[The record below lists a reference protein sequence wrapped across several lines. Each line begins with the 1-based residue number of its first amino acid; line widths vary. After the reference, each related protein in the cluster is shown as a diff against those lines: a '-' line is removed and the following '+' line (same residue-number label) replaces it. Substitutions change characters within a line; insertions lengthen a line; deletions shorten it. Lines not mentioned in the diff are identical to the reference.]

1 MRGAGGRSPGL
12 SCMGHPER
20 HGTPSGLLAARGPRL
35 RRRRVSARSLTQGF
49 VEAATAEAPE
59 VEGDVREAETLEF
72 RDHGLAC
79 GGLEEARHLGDGDLE
94 TGDLVVEA
102 DAELA
107 ATAGA
112 QEAIGRRHALEPHER
127 EAGDAGEARGEARA
141 RRPDPSRESARAA
154 RR

>member
-59 VEGDVREAETLEF
+59 VEGDVREAERLEF

-79 GGLEEARHLGDGDLE
+79 GGLEEARLLGDGDLA
-94 TGDLVVEA
+94 TGGLVE
-102 DAELA
+102 D
-107 ATAGA
+107 
-112 QEAIGRRHALEPHER
+112 
-127 EAGDAGEARGEARA
+127 GEAEVAEIAGVQEECVPR
-141 RRPDPSRESARAA
+141 
-154 RR
+154 